1 MPIGVITTPPFI
13 WTVEEA
19 VNAVPITVTT
29 VSGEFWVI
37 AFGDRLV
44 IARTGAVI
52 VNVAG
57 ADVTLPG
64 ATPVTVTCKAP
75 ALAVSI
81 GVSSVLNV
89 FGPRLVVVRDVPLIR
104 IMEGIVKPVPVT
116 VNSIGPDP
124 ALTEDGTSEL
134 MTGPEFVITMGN
146 GVAAPPCG
154 AGFTTEICAVPVAAT
169 SAVSKVI

>member
-1 MPIGVITTPPFI
+1 MPIGVMTTPPFI

-64 ATPVTVTCKAP
+64 ATPATVTCKVP

-81 GVSSVLNV
+81 GVSCVLNV
-89 FGPRLVVVRDVPLIR
+89 FGPRLVVVRGAPLICT
-104 IMEGIVKPVPVT
+104 MDGNVKPLPVT
-116 VNSIGPDP
+116 VKSI
-124 ALTEDGTSEL
+124 
-134 MTGPEFVITMGN
+134 
-146 GVAAPPCG
+146 
-154 AGFTTEICAVPVAAT
+154 
-169 SAVSKVI
+169 